1 MTKQPPKEAPVELEI
16 PDEVPKADQAVELIR
31 AWIADGSLMVS
42 LNPDAFG
49 ERVGDWGR
57 LLSEVSAHIA
67 KAAAL
72 QGHMSEAEAES
83 VVRKAFTTAGI
94 VVSGSPATSG
104 PEGKIRGR
112 TKH

>member
-1 MTKQPPKEAPVELEI
+1 MSKQPPKEPPIELEI
-16 PDEVPKADQAVELIR
+16 PGDVPKADQAVELIR

-42 LNPDAFG
+42 LNAEAFG
-49 ERVGDWGR
+49 DRVGDWGR

-72 QGHMSEAEAES
+72 QGHMSETEAEA

-94 VVSGSPATSG
+94 VVAGSPQSSG
-104 PEGKIRGR
+104 AEGQIRGR

>member
-1 MTKQPPKEAPVELEI
+1 MSKKPAKDVPLELEI
-16 PDEVPKADQAVELIR
+16 PDDVPKADQAVELIR

-49 ERVGDWGR
+49 DRVGDWGR

-67 KAAAL
+67 KAAAM
-72 QGHMSEAEAES
+72 QGHMSESEAES
-83 VVRKAFTTAGI
+83 VVRNAFTTAGI
-94 VVSGSPATSG
+94 VVAGSPSSSG